1 MCIHT
6 DGRYVYTSVDMPK
19 LQKDIRVQE
28 ILLAAMQ
35 EFLEK
40 GYYQTSMES
49 IARRAG
55 VTKGGL
61 YHHFKG
67 KDEILLEANKKFGEP
82 AEPIFSNL
90 AQAAIAVEGLKNF
103 IHDYL
108 TYWAAH
114 RKELYF
120 FSLSMTKTMEL
131 PALSNYHAA
140 ASEGLIALLQSVYA
154 KGIRQG
160 NLKEHDARSSALA
173 LLSALNGSLA
183 YISMNPTLAVDEVIA
198 RFRFM
203 FVDAL
208 A

>member
-1 MCIHT
+1 
-6 DGRYVYTSVDMPK
+6 
-19 LQKDIRVQE
+19 
-28 ILLAAMQ
+28 MQ

-61 YHHFKG
+61 YHHFRS

-82 AEPIFSNL
+82 AGAIFMRL
-90 AQAAIAVEGLKNF
+90 AQAASAGEGLKNF
-103 IHDYL
+103 IDDYL

-131 PALSNYHAA
+131 PELGNYHAQS
-140 ASEGLIALLQSVYA
+140 SEGLISLLQAVYDR
-154 KGIRQG
+154 GIREG
-160 NLKEHDARSSALA
+160 VLMNHDARSSALA

-183 YISMNPTLAVDEVIA
+183 YIAMNPNLSVGEVIA
-198 RFRFM
+198 RFHFV

-208 A
+208 AGKQNLAL